1 MESQKVKE
9 ENTNKREVILIIYL
23 LVTLLYVS
31 FNNMILTKIHNNN
44 NLKTLKVYKL
54 VEKRLN

>member
-9 ENTNKREVILIIYL
+9 ENTNKREVILIIYF

-31 FNNMILTKIHNNN
+31 FNNMILTKIHKN
-44 NLKTLKVYKL
+44 NLKTLKVYEL